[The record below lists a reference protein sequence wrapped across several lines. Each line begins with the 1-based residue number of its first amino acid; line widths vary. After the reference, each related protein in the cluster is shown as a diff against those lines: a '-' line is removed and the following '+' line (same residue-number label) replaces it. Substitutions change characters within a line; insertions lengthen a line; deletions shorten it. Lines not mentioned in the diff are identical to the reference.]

1 MSRGPRPP
9 WLRPRPPLPPAPLI
23 RRRPGRCFHRST
35 STERVPDN
43 KLPFPFCPWQRAGWL
58 RANTLRGRPLPHGKG
73 HNGGAG
79 PPGCRGRGGNWLR
92 APVWVRDPALQ
103 GPCCVTSGTFLSL
116 SVPLR
121 EAVRVEGVTA
131 DTRALPGVPVLL
143 LTRPGTIHGPPS
155 ARIGRGSAQPRQER
169 AAGPMKGSHHAD
181 WQGGGGRGRQT

>member
-1 MSRGPRPP
+1 MGPAPPGSGLGPRS
-9 WLRPRPPLPPAPLI
+9 LPPLSLDA
-23 RRRPGRCFHRST
+23 GRADAFTDPR
-35 STERVPDN
+35 
-43 KLPFPFCPWQRAGWL
+43 L
-58 RANTLRGRPLPHGKG
+58 RNVSQTTNCLFLSVRGREQVGYVQIPSEAVHSHMEKVTMGELAHP
-73 HNGGAG
+73 GAG
-79 PPGCRGRGGNWLR
+79 GRGANWLR

-143 LTRPGTIHGPPS
+143 LTRPGTIHSPPS